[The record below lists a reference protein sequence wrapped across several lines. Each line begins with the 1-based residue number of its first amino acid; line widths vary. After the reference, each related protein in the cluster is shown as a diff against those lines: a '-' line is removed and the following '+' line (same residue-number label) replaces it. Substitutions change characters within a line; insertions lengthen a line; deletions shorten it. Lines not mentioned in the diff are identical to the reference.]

1 MQYAVIMA
9 GGAGKRLWPLSRV
22 TRPKQLLPLIN
33 GKSLLEL
40 AIERMEGLFDNEN
53 ILVITNREYAEQV
66 ADVLGQLPR
75 GNVIPEPVGRD
86 TANAIALG
94 AELIAGRDEDATMA
108 VFAADHVIRPV
119 SVFAEAVRRATDAA
133 QADPTSLLT
142 FGIRP
147 TWPHPGLG
155 YIQCDEPVA
164 DGVHSVQGFTE
175 KPDHHTARRYVE
187 SGKYFWNS
195 GMFVWKVS
203 AILSALRKH
212 LPASMEKLDPIADAV
227 RQGADPTEI
236 IDRVYPEL
244 EKISIDYAVMEKAD
258 SVLMVELRC
267 EWLDVGTW
275 PALEKV
281 TDLDE
286 AGNAV
291 LAENAAVL
299 DSSRNIVVSEDGHLL
314 AVIGMDDCVIVHA
327 KDATLVCNRSDAQRL
342 KELTDFI
349 EKRFGPKYT

>member
-9 GGAGKRLWPLSRV
+9 GGAGKRLWPLSRI
-22 TRPKQLLPLIN
+22 TRPKQLLPLID

-40 AIERMEGLFDNEN
+40 AIERMEGLFKNEN
-53 ILVITNREYAEQV
+53 ILVVTSREYADQV

-75 GNVIPEPVGRD
+75 RNIVGEPVGRD
-86 TANAIALG
+86 TANAIALA
-94 AELIAGRDEDATMA
+94 AEIIAGRDDDATMA
-108 VFAADHVIRPV
+108 VFTADHVIRPV
-119 SVFAEAVRRATDAA
+119 SVFAGAVRTAMDAA
-133 QADPTSLLT
+133 QANPTSLLT

-155 YIQCDEPVA
+155 YIQCDEPIA
-164 DGVHSVQGFTE
+164 DGVHAVQGFTE
-175 KPDHHTARRYVE
+175 KPDHQTARRYVE

-212 LPASMEKLDPIADAV
+212 LPASVERLEPVARAV
-227 RQGADPTEI
+227 REGNDCTEI
-236 IDRVYPEL
+236 IERVYPEL
-244 EKISIDYAVMEKAD
+244 EKISIDYAVMEKMEKAD

-327 KDATLVCNRSDAQRL
+327 KDATLVTPPSSATSPTL
-342 KELTDFI
+342 S
-349 EKRFGPKYT
+349 G